1 MDVLLFG
8 RPSDYVV
15 IQVFVNQ
22 TNDVFL
28 VSMCVVAVVTIEATV
43 LEKDVGS
50 DTQPRTATH
59 ERITLASGVAN
70 CFAI

>member
-22 TNDVFL
+22 TNDEFL
-28 VSMCVVAVVTIEATV
+28 VSMCVVTIEATV
-43 LEKDVGS
+43 LERDAGS
-50 DTQPRTATH
+50 DTQLRAATH